1 VSAKSI
7 NSSIKTLLTGEVV
20 DKKEIILNT
29 IIEEYLKHSMPIG
42 SNELREKLDI
52 DISPSTIRVYFKK
65 LSYEGILRQL
75 HTSSGRVPTW
85 EALKRYWIE
94 RFSDIDELDIGS
106 SVYELKKWIKEF
118 DVYCILQYKD
128 ESKLSEII
136 NVDDRFL
143 LIIFQNSSVV
153 LEYNEKVER
162 FLTNLIG
169 YDINKI
175 KNISINVGLYELRK
189 KIEQLLEA
197 NIVLK
202 EKKDVLY
209 EMSKYYDYCNI
220 NIENFMHS
228 SIFEKVENGI
238 YFEELV
244 PKGYMAMKHE
254 AKIDKK
260 EVNFLCVGKVD
271 NSYKEFLNEI
281 CTRR

>member
-1 VSAKSI
+1 M
-7 NSSIKTLLTGEVV
+7 KTLLTGEVV

-75 HTSSGRVPTW
+75 HTSSGRIPTW
-85 EALKRYWIE
+85 DALKRYWLQ
-94 RFSDIDELDIGS
+94 RFSDIDELEIS
-106 SVYELKKWIKEF
+106 SVDELRKWAEEF
-118 DVYCILQYKD
+118 DVYCMLQYKD
-128 ESKLSEII
+128 ECKLSEII

-143 LIIFQNSSVV
+143 LIVFQNSSVV

-162 FLTNLIG
+162 FLTNLVG
-169 YDINKI
+169 YDIDRV

-189 KIEQLLEA
+189 KIEQLLDA

-209 EMSKYYDYCNI
+209 EMSKYYESHRGD
-220 NIENFMHS
+220 IENFMHS
-228 SIFEKVENGI
+228 SIFERVEDGI

-244 PKGYMAMKHE
+244 PKGYMAMKYE
-254 AKIDKK
+254 AKIDDK
-260 EVNFLCVGKVD
+260 EANFLCVGKVD
-271 NSYKEFLNEI
+271 NSYKEFLTEI
-281 CTRR
+281 CATRRRYE